1 MASAS
6 SRSLGMGVPT
16 DGVPKPAMWIP
27 AFRGFGGERYCLP
40 ELRTGGGQGMVASV
54 WSVQQLLH
62 PSNVWARLKR
72 EAGSDEEF
80 TAGVHYEVTD
90 FEPTHVLFSR
100 VGHTPVVGIRHDTS
114 SELRA
119 QEIYLFERDLTV
131 PPPELEG
138 PPETEWWQSFTTPST
153 PSTPSTLPDL

>member
-1 MASAS
+1 
-6 SRSLGMGVPT
+6 
-16 DGVPKPAMWIP
+16 
-27 AFRGFGGERYCLP
+27 
-40 ELRTGGGQGMVASV
+40 MVASY

-100 VGHTPVVGIRHDTS
+100 VGHTPVVGIRHDTA

-119 QEIYLFERDLTV
+119 QEIYLFEHDPTV

-138 PPETEWWQSFTTPST
+138 PPEMEWWQSFTTPST
-153 PSTPSTLPDL
+153 PSTPSTPG

>member
-6 SRSLGMGVPT
+6 VSLGMGVPT

-54 WSVQQLLH
+54 WSVQQLLY
-62 PSNVWARLKR
+62 PSNVWAMLVD
-72 EAGSDEEF
+72 EAQSDAEF
-80 TAGVHYEVTD
+80 TEGVRYEVTD
-90 FEPTHVLFSR
+90 FRPTHVLFSR
-100 VGHTPVVGIRHDTS
+100 RGHTPVVGMAADTA

-119 QEIYLFERDLTV
+119 DGALCC
-131 PPPELEG
+131 
-138 PPETEWWQSFTTPST
+138 
-153 PSTPSTLPDL
+153 

>member
-1 MASAS
+1 MASS
-6 SRSLGMGVPT
+6 SMVPSQFMGVPT
-16 DGVPKPAMWIP
+16 DGVPKPPMWIP

-90 FEPTHVLFSR
+90 FEPTHVLFST
-100 VGHTPVVGIRHDTS
+100 VGYTPVVGIMHDTAS
-114 SELRA
+114 LLRA
-119 QEIYLFERDLTV
+119 QEIYLFERDPTV

-153 PSTPSTLPDL
+153 PSTPNSQS

>member
-1 MASAS
+1 MSKRRRTRNTPRRRGQEYSEEDVQPENVQPSVS
-6 SRSLGMGVPT
+6 SDMGDPT
-16 DGVPKPAMWIP
+16 DGVPMPAMWIP

-100 VGHTPVVGIRHDTS
+100 VGHTPVVGIREDTAS
-114 SELRA
+114 GL
-119 QEIYLFERDLTV
+119 
-131 PPPELEG
+131 
-138 PPETEWWQSFTTPST
+138 
-153 PSTPSTLPDL
+153 